1 MSINQQTEILNSLLQ
16 IMHDSVSTSYDSL
29 ECVFDYYKDSDDGSL
44 SIGSKFAYIDK
55 DNVNYAL
62 LNDPDY
68 RVNELIIKLH
78 DLMVAH
84 TGGNWKEFTLSLDE
98 HGKAHTKFIYDE
110 N

>member
-1 MSINQQTEILNSLLQ
+1 MSINQKTEILNSLLQ

-44 SIGSKFAYIDK
+44 SIGSKFSYIDK

-84 TGGNWKEFTLSLDE
+84 TGGSWKEFVLSMNE
-98 HGKAHTKFIYDE
+98 NGRAYTKFIYDE
-110 N
+110 E

>member
-29 ECVFDYYKDSDDGSL
+29 ECVFDYYKDSGDGSL

-84 TGGNWKEFTLSLDE
+84 TGGVRKSLLLV
-98 HGKAHTKFIYDE
+98 
-110 N
+110 

>member
-29 ECVFDYYKDSDDGSL
+29 ECVFDYYKDSGDGSL

-84 TGGNWKEFTLSLDE
+84 TGGVGKSLLLV
-98 HGKAHTKFIYDE
+98 
-110 N
+110 